1 MNLFFF
7 IRSGSSYLLKSGF
20 TLPKLLFTDRLFLL
34 YPLAHR
40 FVVYHPI
47 MKKKIAALC
56 LWILCFAFVP
66 SALKAQNSD
75 SVLIRGRVADSL
87 LQPIAWATVTLF
99 KNDSLISTRTA
110 DEQGLFAFTIEK
122 ASVTVVSVTST
133 SYNNTNRSIDWAK
146 EKNAVLD
153 LGAILLSNKGT
164 ELQGVTVTAS
174 KPLIKRETDK
184 LVYNTDADPESK
196 FQNVLE
202 IMRKVPYLS
211 VDGQDNLTL
220 KGNSSYRILINGK
233 PSGLVD
239 NDPKSFLKS
248 LPASTIQS
256 IEVYTTPPSK
266 YDAEGLGGV
275 INIVTN
281 KRVGEGYK
289 GSININGSTPA
300 GGLGTGFSF
309 TATHK
314 KLGIE
319 LYGGGNLSYNPSVT
333 NTTSR
338 TTPNTRLEVS
348 GDNKGNSNGR
358 YIGSQF
364 SYELD
369 SLQLLTAQLNFNGFY
384 RKGDNNRYSLLHQQN
399 EIQEQFRQYVNSRGN
414 NNGFDGGLNYQLG
427 FKKHKSKLLTV
438 SYRYMQY
445 KTYSTMYNRF
455 FDEINYPAIDFNQYN
470 NTDYIEHTGQVDYLQ
485 NIKKVKMEAGVK
497 TIFRNNSSSFSTA
510 PYDDVIDQLLNNTAQ
525 QDAFENRQ
533 SILSAYNTYSFALKS
548 WGFKAGARM
557 EQTFNYIV
565 FSSTST
571 PINNHYFNLVP
582 SIVINKNNKKGSYL
596 NLGYNQRL
604 KRPGIN
610 RLNPFVNRTNPNFI
624 EYGNPNLK
632 ASLMHSLDLGYGIN
646 KKQAVNIGLTYAFSN
661 NLDLKTSRY
670 NTVSKITYTTYEN
683 SGKIDVLIL
692 NANFNIAI
700 TKALR
705 TVMNGNVANFWIQT
719 FTDNDK
725 IKTQQILF
733 TVSSSNTYTF
743 DNDWLAGASVYLYG
757 KNLAPAQVQG
767 TVNGYV
773 ATNFS
778 LSKNLLN
785 KKLFLSAYINNPFTK
800 YRNIRT
806 EITSYNF
813 TEINNSQEYFRR
825 FGFSINYKF
834 GRLKEDIK
842 KNKRG
847 INNNDISN

>member
-1 MNLFFF
+1 MYKYFYLYCSITFF
-7 IRSGSSYLLKSGF
+7 
-20 TLPKLLFTDRLFLL
+20 
-34 YPLAHR
+34 
-40 FVVYHPI
+40 V
-47 MKKKIAALC
+47 
-56 LWILCFAFVP
+56 AF
-66 SALKAQNSD
+66 SLRAQTID
-75 SVLIRGRVADSL
+75 SVIIKGRVADSL
-87 LQPIAWATVTLF
+87 QQPVAWATVHIY
-99 KNDSLISTRTA
+99 KNDSLLATNATDEKGYFQFTTIKKLATTIHISATTYK
-110 DEQGLFAFTIEK
+110 DL
-122 ASVTVVSVTST
+122 V
-133 SYNNTNRSIDWAK
+133 
-146 EKNAVLD
+146 KNINWPETD
-153 LGAILLSNKGT
+153 SPISDFGTFFLLNKGN
-164 ELQGVTVTAS
+164 ELENVTVTAS

-196 FQNVLE
+196 FSSVLE

-211 VDGQDNLTL
+211 VDGQENLTL

-281 KRVGEGYK
+281 KKVGEGYK
-289 GSININGSTPA
+289 GNINLNGSTPA
-300 GGLGTGFSF
+300 GGPGAGFSF
-309 TATHK
+309 TAAHK
-314 KLGIE
+314 KLGVE
-319 LYGGGNLSYNPSVT
+319 LYGGGNFSYTPPVSNA
-333 NTTSR
+333 TTR
-338 TTPNTRLEVS
+338 TTPNTRLDVS

-358 YIGSQF
+358 YIGTQF

-384 RKGDNNRYSLLHQQN
+384 SRGANHRVSLLQQQN
-399 EIQEQFRQYVNSRGN
+399 EIREQFRQSGNSRGN

-427 FKKHKSKLLTV
+427 FKKDKSKLLTV

-445 KTYSTMYNRF
+445 RTHHTMYNRF

-485 NIKKVKMEAGVK
+485 NIKKLKVEAGMK
-497 TIFRNNSSSFSTA
+497 TIFRNNSSAFSTA
-510 PYDDVIDQLLNNTAQ
+510 QYDDAIDQFLNHAGQ
-525 QDAFENRQ
+525 QDGFENRQ
-533 SILSAYNTYSFALKS
+533 SILSAYNTYSFTLKS
-548 WGFKAGARM
+548 WGFKAGVRV
-557 EQTFNYIV
+557 EQTFNHID

-582 SIVINKNNKKGSYL
+582 SVVINKDNKNGSYL

-632 ASLMHSLDLGYGIN
+632 ASLMHSLDLGYGFN
-646 KKQAVNIGLTYAFSN
+646 KKQSVNIGLTYAFTN
-661 NLDLKTSRY
+661 NMDLKNSRY
-670 NTVSKITYTTYEN
+670 DTASKITYTTYEN
-683 SGKIDVLIL
+683 SGKVDALIL
-692 NANFNIAI
+692 NANFNLAV

-705 TVMNGNVANFWIQT
+705 TIINGNVANFWIQT
-719 FTDNDK
+719 VTDNY
-725 IKTQQILF
+725 IEETQRILF
-733 TVSSSNTYTF
+733 RASVSNTYAF
-743 DNDWLAGASVYLYG
+743 NNDWLAGASVYVNG
-757 KNLAPAQVQG
+757 KNLAPAQIG

-773 ATNFS
+773 SSNFS

-785 KKLFLSAYINNPFTK
+785 KKLSLSAYINNPFTK
-800 YRNIRT
+800 YRNSRT
-806 EITSYNF
+806 EISSYNF

-825 FGFSINYKF
+825 VGFSVNYKF
-834 GRLKEDIK
+834 GKLKEDIK
-842 KNKRG
+842 RNKRG
-847 INNNDISN
+847 INNNDLAN